1 MMWLCLFDI
10 SDGRTR
16 YRFEKRLKEKWTRY
30 QKSVFISRGVS
41 CEDVSSLMAYAKGH
55 FRVGDSLVFVPVCE
69 SCAEKSEEYGFG
81 SMTWFP
87 EVIIA

>member
-1 MMWLCLFDI
+1 
-10 SDGRTR
+10 
-16 YRFEKRLKEKWTRY
+16 
-30 QKSVFISRGVS
+30 
-41 CEDVSSLMAYAKGH
+41 MAYAKGH

>member
-1 MMWLCLFDI
+1 MTWLCLFDI

-16 YRFEKRLKEKWTRY
+16 YRFEKRLKEKWIRY

-41 CEDVSSLMAYAKGH
+41 YEDVSSLVAYARGH
-55 FRVGDSLVFVPVCE
+55 FRVEDSLVLVPVCE
-69 SCAEKSEEYGFG
+69 SCAAKSEKYGFD